1 MPLVLSILTIASL
14 PKGRV
19 KNKNALKSPS
29 AALKQKGVKILAN
42 RSKAYYIK
50 RATVIPVLS
59 AATTDETN
67 VLSPKDDSSVISNV
81 ANLDFYS
88 NCFDFL

>member
-42 RSKAYYIK
+42 RSKSYYIK

-67 VLSPKDDSSVISNV
+67 VLSPKDDSSFILKVTY
-81 ANLDFYS
+81 LDFSSDWLNFY
-88 NCFDFL
+88 